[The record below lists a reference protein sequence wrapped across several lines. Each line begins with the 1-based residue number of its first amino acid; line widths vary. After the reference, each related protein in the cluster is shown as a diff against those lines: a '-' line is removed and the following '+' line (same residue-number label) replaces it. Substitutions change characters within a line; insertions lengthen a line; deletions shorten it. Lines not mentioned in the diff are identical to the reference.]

1 MTRERQNNRDTEP
14 EILYE
19 DAYLAVVK
27 KPAGWLSQSSADMP
41 RADEKGGVTAADSR
55 DMTAWLTE
63 HERQMSKHPE
73 GSDVYAHDP
82 YIGVVHRLDR
92 GVGGVMVYAKKPRAA
107 AVLSDAV
114 QKREMVKQYLCV
126 VSGIPNEH
134 EGAYRDLL
142 YKDAKQNKVYV
153 VDRMRTGVK
162 EAYLTYQ
169 VRQTCTVDGEDY
181 ALLLVTLGT
190 GRSHQIRAQLSAH
203 GTPIVGDGKYGGH
216 RPDALKGKV
225 RDGDGIADT
234 YALGE
239 GEIALFSHRLAFAHP
254 GNAPVG
260 TKTGR
265 QKKKRKGTQN
275 DAVRYRDIDISC
287 MPDARCLPWGWFFG
301 TEPDSV

>member
-1 MTRERQNNRDTEP
+1 MTRDRQNNQGAEP

-19 DAYLAVVK
+19 DAHLVVVK
-27 KPAGWLSQSSADMP
+27 KPAGWLSQSG
-41 RADEKGGVTAADSR
+41 ADEKGNTMASDSR
-55 DMTAWLTE
+55 DMTVWLTE
-63 HERQMSKHPE
+63 HERRVRRQPE

-126 VSGIPNEH
+126 VSGIPEAC
-134 EGAYRDLL
+134 EGEYRDFL

-153 VDRMRTGVK
+153 VDRMRAGVR
-162 EAYLTYQ
+162 EALLTYRVQ
-169 VRQTCTVDGEDY
+169 QTRTIDGADY

-216 RPDALKGKV
+216 RPDALKGNI
-225 RDGDGIADT
+225 RDGDT
-234 YALGE
+234 YAIGE
-239 GEIALFSHRLAFAHP
+239 GEIALFSHHLAFAHP
-254 GNAPVG
+254 GNAPAAA
-260 TKTGR
+260 KAGR
-265 QKKKRKGTQN
+265 QKKKRMGAQDDGK
-275 DAVRYRDIDISC
+275 RFRDVDISC
-287 MPDARCLPWGWFFG
+287 MPDADCLPWGWFFG
-301 TEPDSV
+301 TEPEKP